1 MTVKMYDSPQAL
13 EMYLNEPL
21 ECSCG
26 RTHFAPIKAVRIGS
40 DVLNELPEYVRKY
53 GYSHPLIVSDSIT
66 YKIAGKRCAE
76 LLAGAG
82 IEALSHQITH
92 LGFDEATLGELIVNI
107 PLDCD
112 VIIAVG
118 TGSISDII
126 RYLSYKLH
134 LPCITVATAAPM
146 DGFAASIG
154 ILNVNNLKATMQA
167 HTSELIFGETGILQ
181 SAPYNMIVAGLGDL
195 LGKLSCL
202 NDWKLSHIINGEHYC
217 EKIAQLVEGCVRSV
231 LRDASRVRDRDAV
244 VVERIMSGLVL
255 SGVAISLYGD
265 SRPASGSEHHMSHY
279 WETIM
284 EQQGKSHAMHG
295 IQVAVGTVLMLM
307 LQEEILKTDIDF
319 DAARRAALAYD
330 RAGWEGKIRSV
341 YGSAAQE
348 VIDMEDHADK
358 NGTQN
363 RLKRIDVMQQRWGE
377 ITAQLETLPASE
389 ELVSQLRSIGCA
401 CTPGE
406 IEIDDALLKNTFMYC
421 KEIRPRYTALQMA
434 YDLEILDSLSDR
446 VIARLKTMS

>member
-1 MTVKMYDSPQAL
+1 MKVKMYDSPQPL
-13 EMYLNEPL
+13 EMYLNKPL

-26 RTHFAPIKAVRIGS
+26 RTHFAPIKAVRIGP
-40 DVLNELPEYVRKY
+40 DVLDELPEYVRKY

-76 LLAGAG
+76 LLAVDG
-82 IEALSHQITH
+82 IDALSHQITH
-92 LGFDEATLGELIVNI
+92 MGFDEATLGELIVNI
-107 PLDCD
+107 PVDCD

-126 RYLSYKLH
+126 RYFSYKLH

-167 HTSELIFGETGILQ
+167 HTSELIFGETDTLK

-202 NDWKLSHIINGEHYC
+202 NDWKLSQIINGEHYC

-295 IQVAVGTVLMLM
+295 IQVAVGTVMMLM
-307 LQEEILKTDIDF
+307 LQEEILNCNIDF
-319 DAARRAALAYD
+319 DAARRAAHAYD
-330 RAGWEGKIRSV
+330 RAEWESEIRSV

-348 VIDMEDHADK
+348 VIEMENSADK
-358 NGTQN
+358 NGCEN
-363 RLKRIDVMQQRWGE
+363 RLKRIDAMQQRWGE
-377 ITAQLETLPASE
+377 ITAQIETLPTSE
-389 ELVSQLRSIGCA
+389 ELIDQLRSIGCA
-401 CTPGE
+401 CTPVE
-406 IEIDDALLKNTFMYC
+406 IEVDDELLKNTFMYC

-434 YDLEILDSLSDR
+434 YDLDILDSLSDK
-446 VIARLKTMS
+446 VIARLKTMV